1 MAACKPSLYS
11 LRLNQVFGSSLC
23 HTRNWYAVS
32 SEWCYRPR
40 ELLSPGALFKDDIME
55 ESIYNLVDRNGAR
68 VDPSWFGSSRKKDMV
83 VVSTLFGIVAKAVQ
97 RNKDVDKVM
106 CSVEFKSIRDLINA
120 FQLNNWREEISFLPK
135 FQFPRRLHLRQS
147 IF

>member
-40 ELLSPGALFKDDIME
+40 ELLSAGALFKDDIME

-68 VDPSWFGSSRKKDMV
+68 VDPSWFWVIEKEGYGRCYHAFRYCRKSRAKK
-83 VVSTLFGIVAKAVQ
+83 
-97 RNKDVDKVM
+97 
-106 CSVEFKSIRDLINA
+106 
-120 FQLNNWREEISFLPK
+120 
-135 FQFPRRLHLRQS
+135 
-147 IF
+147 